1 MYLNM
6 AIFIQMTNDKINWL
20 SWTVV
25 LILSVE
31 VYAILTEVYQMS
43 QSVSGIDPGKLKGVT
58 ANRNIGAFSIAIKIP
73 FALFILQITK
83 NRILKLYLFGLIFL
97 SLFSLSFISSRASYV
112 AVLILIVIVYCTH
125 YFNTIKSKRAKKLST
140 HSQYYIT
147 VNYGSYA

>member
-43 QSVSGIDPGKLKGVT
+43 QSVSG
-58 ANRNIGAFSIAIKIP
+58 N
-73 FALFILQITK
+73 
-83 NRILKLYLFGLIFL
+83 
-97 SLFSLSFISSRASYV
+97 
-112 AVLILIVIVYCTH
+112 
-125 YFNTIKSKRAKKLST
+125 
-140 HSQYYIT
+140 
-147 VNYGSYA
+147 